1 MSLNLHNAEF
11 LTSAVDPKGYPVHDR
26 KEIALVGR
34 SNVGKSSLINTLVNR
49 KKFARTSNQPGRTQ
63 TLNFYRVDTICLVDL
78 PGYGFAKVPESVRK
92 KWRPMIETYLMG
104 RPNLVGVLHLVD
116 VRHTPTAD
124 DQTMSQ
130 WLQTIDM
137 PYVLIATK
145 LDKISRGQYGRQ
157 TKIIRDSLGTAPL
170 LFSAQTGQGRGEI
183 LQSILQFVDD
193 SSQKKPFLTK

>member
-130 WLQTIDM
+130 WLQTMDM

-145 LDKISRGQYGRQ
+145 LDKISRGSMDARPRSSVTRWAQHHFCFPHKQVREEARSYSQSSNLLMTPRR
-157 TKIIRDSLGTAPL
+157 KSL
-170 LFSAQTGQGRGEI
+170 F
-183 LQSILQFVDD
+183 
-193 SSQKKPFLTK
+193 